1 MAKVGKA
8 NPPGRHPGQGLLQVG
23 QARDK
28 LKLLRSFGLSKE
40 TALSKVRDYWREK
53 KVFRIANLLLTVLES
68 LNPRESDPVSC
79 EEEAAQVPVVD
90 PAQWTTLFCWAP
102 CACRGR
108 RISRRSRGTDFQ

>member
-53 KVFRIANLLLTVLES
+53 KFS
-68 LNPRESDPVSC
+68 
-79 EEEAAQVPVVD
+79 
-90 PAQWTTLFCWAP
+90 
-102 CACRGR
+102 
-108 RISRRSRGTDFQ
+108 